1 MNESVSSL
9 ATGLGSLGGEEEE
22 ANVDFELFLFQKKR
36 DREEFWVGR
45 ERVEWA
51 CCCEKIEGGWRV
63 LLLDSESALVLDL
76 GWDAEDLVERD
87 GNLKLLVLLAAI
99 EG

>member
-1 MNESVSSL
+1 MNESASSL
-9 ATGLGSLGGEEEE
+9 VELTTGLGSLGGDEEE
-22 ANVDFELFLFQKKR
+22 ANVDFEEFLFQKKR
-36 DREEFWVGR
+36 DREDFWVGR

-63 LLLDSESALVLDL
+63 LLSASESALVLERAWDL
-76 GWDAEDLVERD
+76 LERD
-87 GNLKLLVLLAAI
+87 GNLRLLVLLAAI